1 MLPNISRSK
10 DETNNETWSISEYD
24 QLLNMSMEIFFFKNY
39 VEGRET
45 SSWTLF
51 RFLKMLNK
59 R

>member
-1 MLPNISRSK
+1 MLPNISRSI

-45 SSWTLF
+45 SSRTLF

>member
-10 DETNNETWSISEYD
+10 DETNNETRSISEYD

-45 SSWTLF
+45 SSRTLF

>member
-1 MLPNISRSK
+1 MLPNISRSE
-10 DETNNETWSISEYD
+10 DETNNETRSISEYD

-45 SSWTLF
+45 SSRTLF